1 MFGKEY
7 HNRDVAN
14 KAKLTNAIKNIN
26 ASFSSRQI
34 QLAENDVSALPDGF
48 DAKNPDTLVLSSA
61 LKLKADGQTHVLL
74 TSDAMLQSKA
84 TALSVAAV
92 SFRDFLLVLS
102 RKMLY
107 EKCGTPHHC
116 DSSIQM

>member
-107 EKCGTPHHC
+107 EKCGTPHYC
-116 DSSIQM
+116 ASSIQM

>member
-26 ASFSSRQI
+26 ASFSRCQI
-34 QLAENDVSALPDGF
+34 QLAETDVSALPDGF

-61 LKLKADGQTHVLL
+61 LKLKADGQTPVLL

-92 SFRDFLLVLS
+92 SLRDFNW
-102 RKMLY
+102 
-107 EKCGTPHHC
+107 C
-116 DSSIQM
+116 

>member
-1 MFGKEY
+1 MFGREY

-34 QLAENDVSALPDGF
+34 QLAETDVSALPDGF

-74 TSDAMLQSKA
+74 TSDAMLQSNA

-92 SFRDFLLVLS
+92 SLRDFNW
-102 RKMLY
+102 
-107 EKCGTPHHC
+107 C
-116 DSSIQM
+116 